1 MIATATSAAAPA
13 SPGFPISILQNATAG
28 DMNTSEASSKQWII
42 AFGIAVAT
50 AVSYKMTR
58 RHRGLHA
65 HFLPITKGLAAIG
78 AVCMYPEL
86 LMMGIGLISA
96 LGACEKSFRRH
107 FFWAMTHFGDVV
119 RPLFNAAS
127 SLLKMIFQPIVI
139 CICFKLT
146 TTACKNLLPWND
158 KDLQDL
164 EIIFAAVAQVS
175 TLGVVC
181 YHYYKWTTAGIRF
194 SFQCWVLFC
203 QPFIG
208 ILALPI
214 YFVESASV
222 LVCRTAYSFFK
233 GVALALFSR
242 AGAYDTDYVDES
254 GWWGDSS
261 DDSDYEY
268 DGTDDDSI
276 FGEAISYGWIRGE
289 RLRKLDPVDY
299 RRFYIGQ
306 YY

>member
-1 MIATATSAAAPA
+1 
-13 SPGFPISILQNATAG
+13 
-28 DMNTSEASSKQWII
+28 MNTSEASSKQWII

-65 HFLPITKGLAAIG
+65 HFLPIIRGLAVIG

-139 CICFKLT
+139 YICFKLT

-181 YHYYKWTTAGIRF
+181 YHYYKWTTAGMRF
-194 SFQCWVLFC
+194 SLQCWVC
-203 QPFIG
+203 
-208 ILALPI
+208 ILPTLCWDFDAPDL
-214 YFVESASV
+214 
-222 LVCRTAYSFFK
+222 LCRV
-233 GVALALFSR
+233 GRFSR
-242 AGAYDTDYVDES
+242 LPYGLFLCQ
-254 GWWGDSS
+254 GRSS
-261 DDSDYEY
+261 SPFL
-268 DGTDDDSI
+268 TCRSL
-276 FGEAISYGWIRGE
+276 RH
-289 RLRKLDPVDY
+289 RLC
-299 RRFYIGQ
+299 G
-306 YY
+306 